1 MCGSDCIR
9 REWMV
14 KEVNAVKCQQCD
26 FGMVPSH
33 HAPLSWSLHT
43 LDCSIIVKPRQGSAK
58 DRQGMAV
65 KAKGLKA

>member
-14 KEVNAVKCQQCD
+14 EGGNAVNVSVTWECIR
-26 FGMVPSH
+26 MVRSH

-43 LDCSIIVKPRQGSAK
+43 LDLSIIYFKFSYKSV
-58 DRQGMAV
+58 DILLLV
-65 KAKGLKA
+65 LLYL

>member
-43 LDCSIIVKPRQGSAK
+43 LDCSIIYFKFSYKSVDIVTCVGYI
-58 DRQGMAV
+58 
-65 KAKGLKA
+65 LL